1 MRTSAEFRTLW
12 CTFIEA
18 NIKCTAT
25 PTLYQFITDS
35 IFKTLVQQQFQIEGT
50 EEASVGAPL
59 SLQEENVIN
68 YAAGYVCRAIRK
80 RLERSSDS
88 EKAELILCVME
99 LLQDDDEDNSTTD
112 DQEWVNLVDRGG
124 LWHISE
130 NTFMVF
136 RALEE
141 GIRKHFKKIAAR
153 GLSVGR
159 KDEITTALYADE
171 DVQLFWSIASAE
183 FDEESAKTLLKMIVE
198 LWITI
203 RGFSFC
209 SAWVEQYKQS
219 TKKTIQRSKALCR
232 ELHTSDVSNV

>member
-1 MRTSAEFRTLW
+1 ME
-12 CTFIEA
+12 
-18 NIKCTAT
+18 N
-25 PTLYQFITDS
+25 
-35 IFKTLVQQQFQIEGT
+35 T

-80 RLERSSDS
+80 RLERSTNPQ
-88 EKAELILCVME
+88 KAELILCVME
-99 LLQDDDEDNSTTD
+99 LLGDENDDDDDEDHSTTQ

-141 GIRKHFKKIAAR
+141 GVWKHFSKPTAR

-159 KDEITTALYADE
+159 KDEITDALHDDE
-171 DVQLFWSIASAE
+171 DAQFFWSIASAE
-183 FDEESAKTLLKMIVE
+183 FDEDSAKTLLKMIVN

-203 RGFSFC
+203 RGFSLC
-209 SAWVEQYKQS
+209 SAWIEQYTQL
-219 TKKTIQRSKALCR
+219 TKKTIQRLKALRR
-232 ELHTSDVSNV
+232 ELNTCDASNV